1 MVTYYY
7 YIYSDVKGVVEN
19 DYTHISLKCGH
30 CSHKAGVALEEVVRG
45 TI

>member
-30 CSHKAGVALEEVVRG
+30 CSHIVGVVLAAAARA